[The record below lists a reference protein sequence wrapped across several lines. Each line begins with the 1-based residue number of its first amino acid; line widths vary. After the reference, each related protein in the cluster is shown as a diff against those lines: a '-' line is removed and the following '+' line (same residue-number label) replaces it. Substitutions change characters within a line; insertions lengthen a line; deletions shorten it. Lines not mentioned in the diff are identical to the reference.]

1 MLENLAEPK
10 KLDPRIKRTRQL
22 LVTALME
29 LMQEK
34 SFQAITVQDIAERA
48 TVNRVTF
55 YAHFED
61 KFALLEYLMSAA
73 FKDRVQ
79 GRLPA
84 ESELT
89 PENLMLLIQLIAE
102 LLVEMTAHCPP
113 PHGQFEPLMEKQIK
127 AGIYDVLH
135 GWLAQRPVRQ
145 ARSQPS
151 LEQIATISSW
161 ATYGAAVEWSK
172 GARQETAAE
181 FARQVLPLILANLQ
195 YERVDSHW

>member
-1 MLENLAEPK
+1 MLEKLAEPK

-22 LVTALME
+22 LVNALMA

-34 SFQAITVQDIAERA
+34 SFQSITVQDIAERA

-61 KFALLEYLMSAA
+61 KFDLLEYLMRAA
-73 FKDRVQ
+73 FKERVL

-89 PENLMLLIQLIAE
+89 PANLALLIQMIAE

-113 PHGQFEPLMEKQIK
+113 PHGQFEALMEKQVK
-127 AGIYDVLH
+127 AGIYEVLH
-135 GWLAQRPVRQ
+135 TWLSARPVRPGR
-145 ARSQPS
+145 AQPS

-161 ATYGAAVEWSK
+161 AIYGAAVEWSK
-172 GARQETAAE
+172 GVRRDSAAE
-181 FARQVLPLILANLQ
+181 FAHQVLPLILANVQ
-195 YERVDSHW
+195 PASQS